1 MPRGDLTVAA
11 RTEPHE
17 LGAMPWPAVADRVAE
32 LLKATYANWE
42 NWDRVEGPSRS
53 RRSVDRSRRR
63 SRGTP
68 SESPDAVPAED
79 GQAPCASA
87 CERDIATDRH
97 VGRLLERIGTASH
110 RPTVTEVSAFVRMVP
125 KKDRPGLVRH
135 LMTHSRVACTDP
147 EPRCASCPLVSFC
160 ETGRSR
166 VASQRGVH
174 TAVDLFGG
182 AGALG
187 LGFKRAG
194 FSIVAAVEIERNAAQ
209 TYRLNHPGVP
219 VLEASVEKVTADGLR
234 TWLPNLMAPATV
246 IAGPPCQGYSAAGS
260 RDVDDQRNLLF
271 RDVGRIAR
279 QLGAR
284 SVVIENVPGLRRVNG
299 FTYTD
304 KITFSLQRCGYRTW
318 KQPLALR
325 ASDFGVPQNRQRL
338 FFVGVKRGIDLPE
351 SPRPTH
357 TRPDDSAPDSSLPQ
371 TPSLAERL
379 EDLPRLEPGA
389 GAERLRLPNGQV
401 VLNSQAMAHSP
412 RVVEKIRAIPAGGG
426 PISYRRLESDS
437 ARTLVAGHR
446 ALPVHPEQHRT
457 ITVREAARIQ
467 GFPDEYFFCGPRS
480 TQPLQVANA
489 VPPALSEAIARQLL
503 ESLDAA

>member
-1 MPRGDLTVAA
+1 MTARAKSLDLGVMS
-11 RTEPHE
+11 PQ
-17 LGAMPWPAVADRVAE
+17 AVADRVAE
-32 LLKATYANWE
+32 LLRATYPGHE
-42 NWDRVEGPSRS
+42 IQDGPAC
-53 RRSVDRSRRR
+53 RRR
-63 SRGTP
+63 SDGIENQGEGARLASVDVDAIGDSGRGCAP
-68 SESPDAVPAED
+68 SCGCDLTADVHVRRMVGRADAGNRHTTFGDAV
-79 GQAPCASA
+79 
-87 CERDIATDRH
+87 
-97 VGRLLERIGTASH
+97 
-110 RPTVTEVSAFVRMVP
+110 AFVGMVP
-125 KKDRPGLVRH
+125 KKERSVLERH
-135 LMTHSRVACTDP
+135 LMIHSRVACTEK
-147 EPRCASCPLVSFC
+147 EPRCAACPLVSFC
-160 ETGRSR
+160 ETGRGR
-166 VASQRGVH
+166 ITPQHGAA

-219 VLEASVEKVTADGLR
+219 VLEASVERVTADGLR
-234 TWLPNLMAPATV
+234 AWLPNLTAPAAV

-271 RDVGRIAR
+271 RHVGRIAR

-284 SVVIENVPGLRRVNG
+284 SVVVENVPGLRRVNG
-299 FTYTD
+299 VTYTD
-304 KITFSLQRCGYRTW
+304 KITFSLRRCGYRTW
-318 KQPLALR
+318 KQPVALR

-338 FFVGVKRGIDLPE
+338 FFMGVKSEIDLPD
-351 SPRPTH
+351 PPTPTH
-357 TRPDDSAPDSSLPQ
+357 VPPDDDVSDSRLPR
-371 TPSLAERL
+371 TPLLAERL

-389 GAERLRLPNGQV
+389 GAERLRLRDGRV

-412 RVVEKIRAIPAGGG
+412 KVVAKIRAIPAGGG